1 MRHAFRSVRF
11 RRLTLR
17 LATGNGAARRP
28 YQIHRRRKLSRYQNL
43 RLALVSRYHAIMQSR
58 NRGWMVLTLFFCSG
72 ATALVYEVV
81 WAKFL
86 SQIFGSTIYAQT
98 VVLAAFMGGLA
109 IGNRLF
115 GQWADGLRRPL
126 KVYGCLEIAIGVYA
140 LFFPMFDRV
149 VNGLF
154 VVLGTPLITHSGWL
168 LALKGLLSAVLL
180 LGPTILMGGT
190 LPLLA
195 AWLQKFYSDPGRRS
209 ARFYSVNSLGAV
221 LGAALAGFWLV
232 QTFGMIQTL
241 QTAALVNLVIGVLA
255 VMLGRK
261 GLAEVGPSAEPA
273 TTTPEPEIVALGT
286 LRWAGLIVALTGG
299 VSMGLEVLASRASA
313 LIFGPSLQSFAVVLI
328 AFILGIG
335 LGSAWIASPR
345 RRKRASE
352 RMVVLL
358 LCIAAAWVA
367 LLVFKIELWVEFYRW
382 ARTGLG
388 RTPVGYI
395 YHELLSGGVALFILG
410 IPAAMIGS
418 VLPLMIR
425 AVSAA
430 DTPLGAKVGS
440 LLTWNTLGAVV
451 GTLLTGFVL
460 MPQAGLRNAFAALA
474 LVLGLTA
481 LAVAWRRTWVMGIT
495 GALAVCGITLGVFTF
510 GNEGWQTIMSSGAFR
525 MQETVYSKDLV
536 TIWKK
541 HIKVVFYEDAS
552 DATVSVDQADGIA
565 APAVLSLRING
576 KADAGTSG
584 DVDTQLLLA
593 HAPML
598 AKPGAQDAFVLGM
611 GSGITAGALQAYP
624 LERIDVA
631 ENCEPVIRAAKLFED
646 WNHHVLDNPR
656 VHVWHEDARTVL
668 KLRPQLYD
676 VIITEPS
683 NPWTI
688 GVGDVFS
695 REFYEL
701 AAYRLKPGGLV
712 CQWFHT
718 YEMQDDLLDLILRTF
733 SSVFPYVEIW
743 DSSGGDLVILGSQ
756 QPWRTGPDVFR
767 QGFAIDRVREDMRM
781 MNVQSPEALMAKQ
794 LASQQTAFAI
804 AGAGRIQSDLF
815 PVLEYEAPRAF
826 YMGAVSR
833 LLDHYDE
840 RTRQQWL
847 ALPDKLAVLGSLP
860 LENVQVI
867 FSPASTVNKELW
879 GCVFGSVSSADVP
892 CVFRT
897 PAPAPVPGT
906 PETTLD
912 QAEKAFSTG
921 NLAEAQQLAALALKQ
936 KPDDTMAG
944 YVARVIKRA
953 QKMRTVDDK
962 TQATR

>member
-1 MRHAFRSVRF
+1 
-11 RRLTLR
+11 
-17 LATGNGAARRP
+17 
-28 YQIHRRRKLSRYQNL
+28 
-43 RLALVSRYHAIMQSR
+43 MQSR
-58 NRGWMVLTLFFCSG
+58 NRGWIVLTLFFCSG
-72 ATALVYEVV
+72 ASALVYEVV

-115 GQWADGLRRPL
+115 GGWADGLRRPL

-140 LFFPMFDRV
+140 LFFPMFDRA

-154 VVLGTPLITHSGWL
+154 VILGTPLITHSGWL

-195 AWLQKFYSDPGRRS
+195 AWLQKFSSDPGRRS

-221 LGAALAGFWLV
+221 LGSVLAGFWLV
-232 QTFGMIQTL
+232 QTFGMIKTL
-241 QTAALVNLVIGVLA
+241 QAAALANLVIGVLA

-261 GLAEVGPSAEPA
+261 GLAEAGPSAESA
-273 TTTPEPEIVALGT
+273 TTTPEPQIVAPGT

-299 VSMGLEVLASRASA
+299 VSMGLEVLASRSSA

-345 RRKRASE
+345 WGKRSSE

-395 YHELLSGGVALFILG
+395 YHELLSAGVALVILG
-410 IPAAMIGS
+410 IPAALIGS

-460 MPQAGLRNAFAALA
+460 MPQAGLRNAFAVLA
-474 LVLGLTA
+474 LILGLTA
-481 LAVAWRRTWVMGIT
+481 LAVAWRRTWALGMT
-495 GALAVCGITLGVFTF
+495 GAIAVCGLTICVFTF
-510 GNEGWQTIMSSGAFR
+510 GNEGWQTVMSSGAFR
-525 MQETVYSKDLV
+525 MQENVYDKNLM
-536 TIWKK
+536 TMWKK
-541 HIKVVFYEDAS
+541 HIKIVFYEDAS
-552 DATVSVDQADGIA
+552 DATVSVDQADGKVT
-565 APAVLSLRING
+565 PAVLGLRING
-576 KADAGTSG
+576 KADAGTK
-584 DVDTQLLLA
+584 DMETQLLLA
-593 HAPML
+593 HLPML

-646 WNHHVLDNPR
+646 WNRHVLDNPR
-656 VHVWHEDARTVL
+656 VRVWHEDARTVL
-668 KLRPQLYD
+668 KLRSQRYD

-683 NPWTI
+683 NPWTV
-688 GVGDVFS
+688 GVGSVFS

-701 AAYRLKPGGLV
+701 AARRLKTGGLV

-733 SSVFPYVEIW
+733 NSVFPYMEIW
-743 DSSGGDLVILGSQ
+743 DIGGGDLIILGSQ

-781 MNVQSPEALMAKQ
+781 MDVQSPEALMARQ

-804 AGAGRIQSDLF
+804 PGTGPIQSDLF

-826 YMGAVSR
+826 YIGAVSL

-840 RTRQQWL
+840 RTRQQLL
-847 ALPDKLAVLGSLP
+847 APPDKLAVLGSLP

-879 GCVFGSVSSADVP
+879 GCVFGSASSAEVP
-892 CVFRT
+892 CVFRPPT
-897 PAPAPVPGT
+897 PPPPGT

-921 NLAEAQQLAALALKQ
+921 NLSEAQQLVALALKQ

-953 QKMRTVDDK
+953 QKTRTVDDK